1 MSPQHRRQQGKLA
14 LVLAGGGLLGAVYE
28 IGALR
33 AIDDLLVDR
42 TVNDFDLYVGTS
54 AGAIVASLL
63 ASGFSPEQMFQGIAG
78 ANPELR
84 PIERGHLFNINHRDL
99 LRSSLSLPASL
110 AEEGL
115 YYLRHL
121 REATLL
127 DLVWSA
133 AQVLPSGVYDSAA
146 LEKYMR
152 TLLTSA
158 GGTNSF
164 DDLQRALFI
173 TATELDSGERAVF
186 ATGADCQVP
195 ISTAVAA
202 SSAMPLLYKPV
213 RICGAE
219 YVDGGLRGNAS
230 IDLAI
235 EHGATLVVCINS
247 MVPYRPARGGDP
259 RRPGRQSMSTRGVSA
274 VASQTLRI
282 VAHGGL
288 RYHIKQLARV
298 HPEVDIIVIE
308 PRADDERM
316 FYGNAMHY
324 PDRLEVARHGF
335 ETVTLDLAEDYN
347 HHKQV
352 LARHG
357 IPLTRRL
364 VVEELEEVR
373 KSGNDPHVI
382 GRVLEAS
389 SAACNRGRRHTP
401 FCQLN
406 RALAVLELELDQRS
420 QGAI

>member
-1 MSPQHRRQQGKLA
+1 VTNPIRPQPGKLA

-42 TVNDFDLYVGTS
+42 TVNDFDLYIGTS

-63 ASGFSPEQMFQGIAG
+63 ASGLSPEQMFQGIAG
-78 ANPELR
+78 ANPELQ
-84 PIERGHLFNINHRDL
+84 PIERGHLFNLNHRDL
-99 LRSSLSLPASL
+99 LRSGLSLPRSL
-110 AEEGL
+110 AEEGIYHL
-115 YYLRHL
+115 HHL
-121 REATLL
+121 RELTLL
-127 DLVWSA
+127 DLAWSA
-133 AQVLPSGVYDSAA
+133 AQVLPSGVYTSAA
-146 LEKYMR
+146 LEKYMQ
-152 TLLTSA
+152 TLLVAS
-158 GGTNSF
+158 GGSDSF
-164 DDLQRALFI
+164 DDLRRELFVI
-173 TATELDSGERAVF
+173 ATELDTGERAIF
-186 ATGADCQVP
+186 STGADCRVP

-202 SSAMPLLYKPV
+202 SSAMPLIYRPV
-213 RICGAE
+213 RICGAD

-247 MVPYRPARGGDP
+247 MVPYRPGPGKHLKGPSRREVNARGIG
-259 RRPGRQSMSTRGVSA
+259 A

-282 VAHGGL
+282 LAHGGL

-308 PRADDERM
+308 PRADDEQM

-335 ETVTLDLAEDYN
+335 ETVTLELAEDYN
-347 HHKQV
+347 HYKQV

-364 VVEELEEVR
+364 VVGELEEIR
-373 KSGNDPHVI
+373 KSGHDPKVI
-382 GRVLEAS
+382 NRVLEAK
-389 SAACNRGRRHTP
+389 SAACNRARRHTP
-401 FCQLN
+401 FCELN
-406 RALAVLELELDQRS
+406 RALAVLELELDLRS
-420 QGAI
+420 PSTG

>member
-1 MSPQHRRQQGKLA
+1 MSPQHRWRQGKLA

-78 ANPELR
+78 ANPHLQ
-84 PIERGHLFNINHRDL
+84 PIERGHLFNLNHRDL
-99 LRSSLSLPASL
+99 LRSGLSLPASL

-115 YYLRHL
+115 YHLRHL
-121 REATLL
+121 REVTLL

-158 GGTNSF
+158 GGTNNF
-164 DDLQRALFI
+164 DDLRRGLCI
-173 TATELDSGERAVF
+173 TATELDTGERAVF

-202 SSAMPLLYKPV
+202 SAAMPLLYKPV

-247 MVPYRPARGGDP
+247 LVPYRPARRGESNN
-259 RRPGRQSMSTRGVSA
+259 PGRRSMGARGVSA

-282 VAHGGL
+282 VAHADL
-288 RYHIKQLARV
+288 RYQIRQLARL
-298 HPEVDIIVIE
+298 HPEVDVIVIE

-335 ETVTLDLAEDYN
+335 ETVTLELAEDYN
-347 HHKQV
+347 HYKQ
-352 LARHG
+352 LMARHG
-357 IPLTRRL
+357 ISLSRRL

-373 KSGNDPHVI
+373 RSGNDPKAI

-420 QGAI
+420 AVAH

>member
-1 MSPQHRRQQGKLA
+1 MSPQHGRQQGKLA

-78 ANPELR
+78 ANPHLK
-84 PIERGHLFNINHRDL
+84 PIERGHLFNLNHRDL
-99 LRSSLSLPASL
+99 LRSGLRLPASL
-110 AEEGL
+110 AQEGI
-115 YYLRHL
+115 YHLRHL
-121 REATLL
+121 REVTLL

-146 LEKYMR
+146 LEKYVR
-152 TLLTSA
+152 TLLTAA
-158 GGTNSF
+158 GGTDDF
-164 DDLQRALFI
+164 GDLQRELFVI
-173 TATELDSGERAVF
+173 ATELDTGERAIF
-186 ATGADCQVP
+186 STGADCRVS
-195 ISTAVAA
+195 ISRSVAA
-202 SSAMPLLYKPV
+202 SAAMPLIYKPV

-235 EHGATLVVCINS
+235 EHGASLVVCINF
-247 MVPYRPARGGDP
+247 MVPYHPAPGGTARNSG
-259 RRPGRQSMSTRGVSA
+259 RRTMSVRGVSA

-288 RYHIKQLARV
+288 RYHIKQLARK
-298 HPEVDIIVIE
+298 HPDVDIIVIE

-316 FYGNAMHY
+316 FYGNQMHY

-347 HHKQV
+347 RYKQV

-373 KSGNDPHVI
+373 KSGNDPQVI

-420 QGAI
+420 AVAI

>member
-1 MSPQHRRQQGKLA
+1 MANPRRRQQGKLA

-63 ASGFSPEQMFQGIAG
+63 AIGFSPEQMFQGIAG
-78 ANPELR
+78 AVPELK
-84 PIERGHLFNINHRDL
+84 PIERGHLFNLNHRDL
-99 LRSSLSLPASL
+99 LRSGLSLPASL
-110 AEEGL
+110 AGEGI
-115 YYLRHL
+115 YHLRHL
-121 REATLL
+121 REMTLL

-152 TLLTSA
+152 TLLTAA
-158 GGTNSF
+158 GGSDNF
-164 DDLQRALFI
+164 DDLRRELFVI
-173 TATELDSGERAVF
+173 ATELDTGERAIF
-186 ATGADCQVP
+186 STGAACRVP

-202 SSAMPLLYKPV
+202 SAAMPLVYKPV
-213 RICGAE
+213 RICGTE

-230 IDLAI
+230 VDLAI

-247 MVPYRPARGGDP
+247 MVPYSPALSEKSRDRGRQKLSARGI
-259 RRPGRQSMSTRGVSA
+259 SA

-282 VAHGGL
+282 VAHAGL
-288 RYHIKQLARV
+288 RYHIKQLARM
-298 HPEVDIIVIE
+298 HPEADIILIE
-308 PRADDERM
+308 PRADDARM
-316 FYGNAMHY
+316 FYGNAMRY

-347 HHKQV
+347 HYRQV

-373 KSGNDPHVI
+373 RSGNDPKVI

-420 QGAI
+420 PVVH

>member
-1 MSPQHRRQQGKLA
+1 MSPQHRWQQGKLA

-78 ANPELR
+78 ANPQLK
-84 PIERGHLFNINHRDL
+84 PIERGHLFNLNRRDL
-99 LRSSLSLPASL
+99 LRSGLSLPASL
-110 AEEGL
+110 AEEGF
-115 YYLRHL
+115 YHLRHL
-121 REATLL
+121 REVTLL

-146 LEKYMR
+146 LERYMR

-158 GGTNSF
+158 GGTNNF
-164 DDLQRALFI
+164 DDLQRHLCI
-173 TATELDSGERAVF
+173 IATELDTGDRAIF
-186 ATGADCQVP
+186 ATAAGCRAP
-195 ISTAVAA
+195 ISLAVAA
-202 SSAMPLLYKPV
+202 SAAMPLLYRPV

-235 EHGATLVVCINS
+235 EQGATLVVCINS
-247 MVPYRPARGGDP
+247 LVPYHPTRKGEHPD
-259 RRPGRQSMSTRGVSA
+259 RQDMSGRGVSA
-274 VASQTLRI
+274 IASQAMRI
-282 VAHGGL
+282 VAHSGL
-288 RYHIKQLARV
+288 RYHIKQLRRM

-308 PRADDERM
+308 PRATDERM
-316 FYGNAMHY
+316 FYGNPMHY

-347 HHKQV
+347 HYKQV

-373 KSGNDPHVI
+373 NSGNDPQVI
-382 GRVLEAS
+382 GQVLEAS

-420 QGAI
+420 PTVN

>member
-1 MSPQHRRQQGKLA
+1 MAAPTRFRQGKSA

-42 TVNDFDLYVGTS
+42 TVNDFDLYIGTS

-63 ASGFSPEQMFQGIAG
+63 ASGFSPEQMFQGMAG
-78 ANPELR
+78 AAPDLK
-84 PIERGHLFNINHRDL
+84 PIERGHLFNLNGRDL
-99 LRSSLSLPASL
+99 LRSGLSLPQSL
-110 AEEGL
+110 AGEGM
-115 YYLRHL
+115 YHLRHL
-121 REATLL
+121 RELTLL

-133 AQVLPSGVYDSAA
+133 AQVLPAGVYDSAA

-152 TLLTSA
+152 TLLIAA
-158 GGTNSF
+158 GSSDDF
-164 DDLQRALFI
+164 DALRRALFVI
-173 TATELDSGERAVF
+173 ATELDTGERAIF
-186 ATGADCQVP
+186 STGSDCRVP
-195 ISTAVAA
+195 ISKAVAA
-202 SSAMPLLYKPV
+202 SAAMPLVYKPV
-213 RICGAE
+213 RICE
-219 YVDGGLRGNAS
+219 VDYVDGGLRGNAS
-230 IDLAI
+230 VDLAI

-247 MVPYRPARGGDP
+247 MVPFRRARAEGFKAATHVGG
-259 RRPGRQSMSTRGVSA
+259 RGVGA

-288 RYHIKQLARV
+288 SYHIKQLARA

-308 PRADDERM
+308 PRDDDERM

-347 HHKQV
+347 TYKQI

-373 KSGNDPHVI
+373 KSGNDPKVVS
-382 GRVLEAS
+382 RVLEAS
-389 SAACNRGRRHTP
+389 STACNRGRRHTP
-401 FCQLN
+401 FCELN
-406 RALAVLELELDQRS
+406 RALAVLELELDRR
-420 QGAI
+420 GPVAC

>member
-1 MSPQHRRQQGKLA
+1 MSPQHRRQQDKLA

-78 ANPELR
+78 ANPHLQ
-84 PIERGHLFNINHRDL
+84 PIERGHLFNLNHRDL
-99 LRSSLSLPASL
+99 LRSGLSLPASL
-110 AEEGL
+110 AQEGI
-115 YYLRHL
+115 YHLRHL

-158 GGTNSF
+158 GGTNNF
-164 DDLQRALFI
+164 DDLHRALCV
-173 TATELDSGERAVF
+173 TATELDTGERAVF

-195 ISTAVAA
+195 ISAAVAA
-202 SSAMPLLYKPV
+202 SAAMPLLYKPV

-247 MVPYRPARGGDP
+247 LVPYRPARGGDS
-259 RRPGRQSMSTRGVSA
+259 RNPGQRSMSARGVSA
-274 VASQTLRI
+274 VASQTMRI
-282 VAHGGL
+282 VAHADL
-288 RYHIKQLARV
+288 HYQIRQLARA
-298 HPEVDIIVIE
+298 HPKVDVIVIE

-316 FYGNAMHY
+316 FYGNPMHY

-347 HHKQV
+347 HYKQV

-373 KSGNDPHVI
+373 KSGNDPQVI

-389 SAACNRGRRHTP
+389 SAACHRGRRHTP

-420 QGAI
+420 AAAN